1 MGLMWFLL
9 LSFQYKRKTLQR
21 NVIGTVGLSGVSVHL
36 LVEITRGKENV
47 SGLKGEVNFV
57 LPKRKGKQNPV
68 PQSISA
74 VLTALWEFGLSGL
87 LAHNLVA
94 RVLKLDNG
102 QLLQKRCM
110 EV

>member
-1 MGLMWFLL
+1 MWFLL
-9 LSFQYKRKTLQR
+9 LSFQYKRRTLRR
-21 NVIGTVGLSGVSVHL
+21 NVIGTVGLSGASVHSP
-36 LVEITRGKENV
+36 VEMTRGKENV
-47 SGLKGEVNFV
+47 SGLSREVNFV
-57 LPKRKGKQNPV
+57 LPKRKGKQNHV

-102 QLLQKRCM
+102 QLLQKQCM